1 MSEYLA
7 VIPLPLIGG
16 AYGRSNIRGE
26 AVEIARRS
34 AIEAADQFG
43 GFRGG
48 MKVRVKVYDVTGY
61 EDLFWDGSG
70 LAEQGGRLVRL
81 VPEVIE
87 ILPTVSFLN

>member
-1 MSEYLA
+1 
-7 VIPLPLIGG
+7 
-16 AYGRSNIRGE
+16 
-26 AVEIARRS
+26 
-34 AIEAADQFG
+34 
-43 GFRGG
+43 